1 MDKACAG
8 KVAIVTGASRGIG
21 AAIARRLA
29 SEGARVAV
37 SARTLEPNDRVK
49 GSLRETADEIAAGG
63 GEALPVVCDLSKQD
77 QRHALVATVNEAWGP
92 VDILVNNAAVT
103 FLLPYEEFPEKRWRL
118 MVELQLWAPF
128 ELGQLVVPQMRAQ
141 GGGHILN
148 ISSRA
153 GIHPFG
159 PPFDKIHDSGFTV
172 YGMVKAGLNR
182 LTTALAAELYNDRI
196 AVNALAPWDNVATPG
211 ASGHGLVEGFPL
223 EGTEWMAEAALVLCS
238 APPQQ
243 LTGRVVYSQ
252 QLLAEFECRPRA

>member
-1 MDKACAG
+1 MKGAYAG

-21 AAIARRLA
+21 AAIARRFA
-29 SEGARVAV
+29 SEGARVAI
-37 SARTLEPNDRVK
+37 SARTLLPEDNVE
-49 GSLRETADEIAAGG
+49 GSLHETAGEIAAHG
-63 GEALPVVCDLSKQD
+63 GEAMPVACDLSKDD
-77 QRHALVATVNEAWGP
+77 QRQALVATVNDAWGP

-103 FLLPYEEFPEKRWRL
+103 FLLPYDEFPEKRWRL
-118 MVELQLWAPF
+118 MVEVQLWAPF

-153 GIHPFG
+153 AIHPFG
-159 PPFDKIHDSGFTV
+159 PPFDKIHDSGFTA

-182 LTTALAAELYNDRI
+182 LTTAMAAELYNDHI
-196 AVNALAPWDNVATPG
+196 AVNALAPWDNVDTPG
-211 ASGHGLVEGFPL
+211 ASGHNLVEGFPL
-223 EGTEWMAEAALVLCS
+223 EGTEWMAEAALVLCG

-252 QLLAEFECRPRA
+252 QLLAEFERRPPS